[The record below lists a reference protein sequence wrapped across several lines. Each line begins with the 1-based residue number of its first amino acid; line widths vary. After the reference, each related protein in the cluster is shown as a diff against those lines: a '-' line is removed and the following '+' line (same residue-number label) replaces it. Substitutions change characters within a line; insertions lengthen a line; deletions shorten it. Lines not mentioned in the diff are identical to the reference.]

1 MISFKQEGHFNN
13 TRQFLKSAQNI
24 NVDETIHRIASLGV
38 RALSSATPVKTGL
51 TAASWDYE
59 IKKQNGKIIVNF
71 LNNNVVKGVN
81 IAIILQQ
88 GHGTK
93 NGGYVQGRDYINP
106 ALRPIFDNMEE
117 AMWKAV
123 VSK

>member
-1 MISFKQEGHFNN
+1 MISFKQSGDLRKTKE
-13 TRQFLKSAQNI
+13 FLKSAT
-24 NVDETIHRIASLGV
+24 NVDADSILHSIASKGV
-38 RALSSATPVKTGL
+38 QALMAATPVRTGL
-51 TAASWDYE
+51 TASSWDYAIE
-59 IKKQNGKIIVNF
+59 KSNGKITVSFTNSNVNR
-71 LNNNVVKGVN
+71 GVN

-106 ALRPIFDNMEE
+106 ALRPIFDNMEQ
-117 AMWKAV
+117 AMWEAV